1 MRINFGRFSAA
12 YGLTPAG
19 QQPGAAWRDERFLA
33 AKGYAEFAA
42 RFAGCTFNNGL
53 YRVHDAT
60 SGPRAYAMIVHAFPE
75 LAGRICPFAF
85 DWYGRQLAVDAQR
98 SRDGEPLLLLACATT
113 GAAYQVPHPFAAF
126 HDEMLVDAPDEA
138 VARKFFLAWA
148 RANRWSLPLKPDQ
161 CVGPRLPL
169 SLGGSDDNGSLELSD
184 LEVHWLLHGQTWR
197 GTRRRFGAR
206 ITKTTIV

>member
-1 MRINFGRFSAA
+1 MFERFAA
-12 YGLTPAG
+12 TYDLTPAD
-19 QQPGAAWRDERFLA
+19 QQPRPAWHDERFSA

-42 RFAGCTFNNGL
+42 SFAGCTFNDGL
-53 YRVHDAT
+53 YRAHDAT
-60 SGPRAYAMIVHAFPE
+60 SGPRAYAMIIHAFPE
-75 LAGRICPFAF
+75 LAGRICPFAS

-126 HDEMLVDAPDEA
+126 HDEMLVDTPDEA

-148 RANRWSLPLKPDQ
+148 SANRSSLPLKPDQ

-169 SLGGSDDNGSLELSD
+169 SLGGSDDIDSLELSD

-206 ITKTTIV
+206 ITKTTIL